1 MTKISHQELQHKM
14 VMVRAEV
21 TNPPTDPVATKQWI
35 LDLIKDLEM
44 EVLLGPDVVY
54 HPEIGNRGL
63 TGIAAIKT
71 SSIQMHCWDEPS
83 PAILMFDV
91 YTCGSLDLE
100 IVWRALQTFSP
111 TKISYKFFD
120 REKDLVELSSGT
132 F

>member
-1 MTKISHQELQHKM
+1 MAKISHQELQHKM

-21 TNPPTDPVATKQWI
+21 LSPPTDPVTTKEWI
-35 LDLIKDLEM
+35 LELIKALDM

-91 YTCGSLDLE
+91 YTCGELRLE
-100 IVWRALQTFSP
+100 VVWKALQVFSP
-111 TKISYKFFD
+111 VKISYKFFD
-120 REKDLVELSSGT
+120 REKELVELSSGT